1 MNHCK
6 TFKSL
11 LATALLSLLLL
22 PFKASAETALL
33 DRVVAIVDDDVVLY
47 SELNQRMAGILTR
60 IQQSG
65 TQAPPE
71 EILRKQVLEQL
82 ISERLQLNMGYK
94 RRYQSL
100 R

>member
-1 MNHCK
+1 MW
-6 TFKSL
+6 F
-11 LATALLSLLLL
+11 
-22 PFKASAETALL
+22 
-33 DRVVAIVDDDVVLY
+33 Y

-82 ISERLQLNMGYK
+82 ISERLQLNMGYNASI
-94 RRYQSL
+94 RVSDEEINQTLARVAASSNLSL
-100 R
+100 EDYIAQIHASGGTLANVRQEDS

>member
-1 MNHCK
+1 M
-6 TFKSL
+6 
-11 LATALLSLLLL
+11 AG
-22 PFKASAETALL
+22 AEIALL

-71 EILRKQVLEQL
+71 EILRK
-82 ISERLQLNMGYK
+82 GF
-94 RRYQSL
+94 
-100 R
+100 